1 MNKLAKA
8 TAILTLSIVTVFF
21 SRFANGELKVKPTQK
36 AIPHVLIPHFQAL
49 AVWLNTHMPDSIA
62 GYLNYK

>member
-36 AIPHVLIPHFQAL
+36 AIPHVTKAKASRTSPRKRPIISEMLIKPI
-49 AVWLNTHMPDSIA
+49 IA
-62 GYLNYK
+62 